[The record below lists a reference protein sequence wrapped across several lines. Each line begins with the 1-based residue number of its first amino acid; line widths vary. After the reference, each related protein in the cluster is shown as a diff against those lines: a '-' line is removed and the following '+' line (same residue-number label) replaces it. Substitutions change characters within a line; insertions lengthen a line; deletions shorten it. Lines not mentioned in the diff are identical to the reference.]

1 MLFQSRVSSAVRDPQ
16 TPTGRLALWR
26 IPLRQLSFARLLT
39 GGRITDAGRLPRYA
53 GVFLI
58 GAAAIWAPIT
68 GYLQTAPLRYTS
80 YMSLI
85 LPGSG
90 ASASVNLNDI
100 GQASS
105 FANSAFSSNSIS
117 PTETYKRL
125 IGAERILIDA
135 ANLMGMQRRD
145 FGTPRI
151 NLVDQTG
158 LIHLQMVGNS
168 PEDAQQRGE
177 AVLAAFFTE
186 LSRLRRDEQVT
197 REDGGLEAIRDY
209 RASIQETR
217 DAIADLQRQ
226 TGLFSAQQYLDQV
239 SANEVLR
246 GEVDR
251 LGASLQKRTGAAQM
265 LQAKLG
271 LTPDQAAAGLKLFAD
286 SEYLAMVQ
294 QMSAQAAELADLNSR
309 FGSQH
314 PLVTRART
322 AYQTERRDA
331 LARGVAVTNLSVQ
344 ALGQI
349 DVAPDGARAE
359 LLAEL
364 VRQEMERAGLEAQWA
379 EMSAR
384 FDRESTRLERM
395 APMAARLEDMQ
406 RDFAVAEA
414 VFASAIARTQS
425 SKSDIYASYPLVQVL
440 ENPTL
445 AQEPSSPRRKM
456 AIGAGIAAT
465 LMVLIGLSLGWV
477 RVALIGRLLKK
488 GTAQ

>member
-1 MLFQSRVSSAVRDPQ
+1 MLFQSRVAVPPSDA
-16 TPTGRLALWR
+16 PTGRFALWR
-26 IPLRQLSFARLLT
+26 RPLRQLSFARLLT
-39 GGRITDAGRLPRYA
+39 GGRIGDAGRLPRYA

-80 YMSLI
+80 YLSLI

-105 FANSAFSSNSIS
+105 YANSAFSSNSIS

-135 ANLMGMQRRD
+135 AALMGMQRRD
-145 FGTPRI
+145 FGNPRI

-168 PEDAQQRGE
+168 PEDAQARGE
-177 AVLAAFFTE
+177 AVLSAFFAE
-186 LSRLRRDEQVT
+186 LDRLRRDEQTT
-197 REDGGLEAIRDY
+197 REDGGLGAIRDY
-209 RASIQETR
+209 RASIQATR

-226 TGLFSAQQYLDQV
+226 TGLFSAQQYHDQV
-239 SANEVLR
+239 SANEGLR

-251 LGASLQKRTGAAQM
+251 LGASLRQRTGAVQM

-271 LTPDQAAAGLKLFAD
+271 LTPDQAAAALKLFAD
-286 SEYLAMVQ
+286 AEYLAMVR
-294 QMSAQAAELADLNSR
+294 QMSARAAELADLNSR
-309 FGSQH
+309 FGAQH
-314 PLVTRART
+314 PMVSRAQT
-322 AYQTERRDA
+322 AYQTERRNA
-331 LARGVAVTNLSVQ
+331 LARAT
-344 ALGQI
+344 ALTGLTPQVLGRI

-364 VRQEMERAGLEAQWA
+364 VRQETDRAGLQAQWR
-379 EMSAR
+379 EMSTR
-384 FDRESTRLERM
+384 FERESKRLERM

-445 AQEPSSPRRKM
+445 ADEPSSPRRKL
-456 AIGAGIAAT
+456 AIAAGVAAT
-465 LMVLIGLSLGWV
+465 FMVLVGLSMAWV
-477 RVALIGRLLKK
+477 QAALIGRLLKK
-488 GTAQ
+488 GVKP

>member
-1 MLFQSRVSSAVRDPQ
+1 MLFQSRVSTLPSETRSPS
-16 TPTGRLALWR
+16 GRLALWR
-26 IPLRQLSFARLLT
+26 RPLRQLSFARLLT
-39 GGRITDAGRLPRYA
+39 GGRLLDAGRLPRYA
-53 GVFLI
+53 GVFLL
-58 GAAAIWAPIT
+58 GVAAIWAPIT

-105 FANSAFSSNSIS
+105 YANSAFSSNSIS

-135 ANLMGMQRRD
+135 AKSMGMQRRD
-145 FGTPRI
+145 FGNPRI

-168 PEDAQQRGE
+168 PEDAQRRGE
-177 AVLAAFFTE
+177 AVLTAFFAE
-186 LSRLRRDEQVT
+186 LDRLRRDEQVT

-209 RASIQETR
+209 RNSIQSTR

-226 TGLFSAQQYLDQV
+226 TGLYSAQQYHDQV
-239 SANEVLR
+239 TANEVLR
-246 GEVDR
+246 GDVDR
-251 LGASLQKRTGAAQM
+251 LGAELQQRAGSVAM

-271 LTPDQAAAGLKLFAD
+271 LTPDQAAAALKLFAD
-286 SEYLAMVQ
+286 AEYLAMVH
-294 QMSAQAAELADLNSR
+294 QMSAQAAELAGLSSR
-309 FGSQH
+309 FGQQH
-314 PLVTRART
+314 PMVTRAR
-322 AYQTERRDA
+322 ASYLTERRNAQTRATLLTGLDA
-331 LARGVAVTNLSVQ
+331 ATLAR
-344 ALGQI
+344 I

-359 LLAEL
+359 LLSEL
-364 VRQEMERAGLEAQWA
+364 VRQETDRAGIEAQWT
-379 EMSAR
+379 EMSTR
-384 FDRESTRLERM
+384 FARESRRLEQM

-406 RDFAVAEA
+406 RDFSVAEA

-445 AQEPSSPRRKM
+445 AEAPSSPRRKI
-456 AIGAGIAAT
+456 AIAAGLAAT
-465 LMVLIGLSLGWV
+465 VMVLIGLSLAWV
-477 RVALIGRLLKK
+477 RGALIGRLLRK
-488 GTAQ
+488 GAAQ

>member
-1 MLFQSRVSSAVRDPQ
+1 MLFQSRV
-16 TPTGRLALWR
+16 PTLPSETHSLSGRLALWR
-26 IPLRQLSFARLLT
+26 RPLRQLSFARLLT
-39 GGRITDAGRLPRYA
+39 GGRVSDAGRLPRYA
-53 GVFLI
+53 GVFLL

-105 FANSAFSSNSIS
+105 YANSAFSSNSIS

-135 ANLMGMQRRD
+135 AQAMGMQRRD
-145 FGTPRI
+145 FGNPRI

-158 LIHLQMVGNS
+158 LIHLQLVGNS
-168 PEDAQQRGE
+168 PEDAQRRGE
-177 AVLAAFFTE
+177 AVLTAFFDE
-186 LSRLRRDEQVT
+186 LDRLRRDEQVT

-209 RASIQETR
+209 RDSIQATR

-226 TGLFSAQQYLDQV
+226 TGLYSAQQYHDQV
-239 SANEVLR
+239 TANEVLR
-246 GEVDR
+246 GDVDR
-251 LGASLQKRTGAAQM
+251 FGAELQQRAGSVAM

-271 LTPDQAAAGLKLFAD
+271 LTPDQAAAALKLFAD
-286 SEYLAMVQ
+286 AEYLAMVH
-294 QMSAQAAELADLNSR
+294 QMSAQAAELAGLSSR
-309 FGSQH
+309 FGQQH
-314 PLVTRART
+314 PLVTRARGS
-322 AYQTERRDA
+322 YLMERRNAQARATALTGLDA
-331 LARGVAVTNLSVQ
+331 ATLA
-344 ALGQI
+344 QI

-364 VRQEMERAGLEAQWA
+364 VRQETDRAGIEAKWT
-379 EMSAR
+379 EMSTR
-384 FDRESTRLERM
+384 FTRESRRLERM

-406 RDFAVAEA
+406 RDFSVAEA

-445 AQEPSSPRRKM
+445 AEEPSSPRRKI
-456 AIGAGIAAT
+456 AIAAGLAAT
-465 LMVLIGLSLGWV
+465 FMVLIGLSLAWV
-477 RVALIGRLLKK
+477 RSALIGRLLRK
-488 GTAQ
+488 GVAQ

>member
-1 MLFQSRVSSAVRDPQ
+1 MLFASRVSAAPSDN
-16 TPTGRLALWR
+16 PTGRLALWR
-26 IPLRQLSFARLLT
+26 SPLRQLSSARLLK
-39 GGRITDAGRLPRYA
+39 GGRIADAGRLPRYA

-105 FANSAFSSNSIS
+105 YANSAFSSNSIS

-135 ANLMGMQRRD
+135 ADLMGMQRRD

-168 PEDAQQRGE
+168 PEDAQARGE
-177 AVLAAFFTE
+177 AVLSAFFAE
-186 LSRLRRDEQVT
+186 LDRLRRDEQVT
-197 REDGGLEAIRDY
+197 REDGGLEAIREY
-209 RASIQETR
+209 RNSIQATR
-217 DAIADLQRQ
+217 DGIAELQRQ
-226 TGLFSAQQYLDQV
+226 TGLFSAQQYQDQV
-239 SANEVLR
+239 SANESLR
-246 GEVDR
+246 GDVDQ
-251 LGASLQKRTGAAQM
+251 LAASLQQRTGAVQM

-271 LTPDQAAAGLKLFAD
+271 LSPDQAAAALKLYAD
-286 SEYLAMVQ
+286 AEYLAMVQ
-294 QMSAQAAELADLNSR
+294 QMSARAADLADLNSR
-309 FGSQH
+309 FGAQH
-314 PLVTRART
+314 PSVSRAQGT
-322 AYQTERRDA
+322 YQTERRNA
-331 LARGVAVTNLSVQ
+331 LARAM
-344 ALGQI
+344 ALTGLTPQVLGRI

-364 VRQEMERAGLEAQWA
+364 VRQETDRAGLAAQWR
-379 EMSAR
+379 EMSTR
-384 FDRESTRLERM
+384 FERESKRLERM

-445 AQEPSSPRRKM
+445 ADAPSSPRRKI
-456 AIGAGIAAT
+456 AIAAGVAAT
-465 LMVLIGLSLGWV
+465 FMMLIGLALGWV
-477 RVALIGRLLKK
+477 RAALIARLLHK
-488 GTAQ
+488 GAKR

>member
-1 MLFQSRVSSAVRDPQ
+1 MLFSSRVAPAPSE
-16 TPTGRLALWR
+16 TPNGRFALWR
-26 IPLRQLSFARLLT
+26 SPLRQLSLARLLV
-39 GGRITDAGRLPRYA
+39 GGRIGDAGRLPRYA

-58 GAAAIWAPIT
+58 GIAAIWAPIT

-105 FANSAFSSNSIS
+105 YANSAFSSNSIS

-135 ANLMGMQRRD
+135 AALMGMQRRD
-145 FGTPRI
+145 FGNPRI

-168 PEDAQQRGE
+168 PQDAQARGE
-177 AVLAAFFTE
+177 AILTAFFAE
-186 LSRLRRDEQVT
+186 LDRLRRDEQVT

-209 RASIQETR
+209 RASIQATR

-226 TGLFSAQQYLDQV
+226 TGLFSAQQYHDQV
-239 SANEVLR
+239 SANETLR

-251 LGASLQKRTGAAQM
+251 LGAALQQRTGAVQM

-271 LTPDQAAAGLKLFAD
+271 LTPDQAAAALKLFAD
-286 SEYLAMVQ
+286 AEYLAMVQ
-294 QMSAQAAELADLNSR
+294 QMSTRAAELADLNAR
-309 FGSQH
+309 FGGQH
-314 PLVTRART
+314 PLVSRAQT
-322 AYQTERRDA
+322 SYQTERRNA
-331 LARGVAVTNLSVQ
+331 LARAVALTGLTPQV
-344 ALGQI
+344 LGQI

-364 VRQEMERAGLEAQWA
+364 VRQETERAGVEAQWR
-379 EMSAR
+379 EMSTR
-384 FDRESTRLERM
+384 FDRETRRLERM
-395 APMAARLEDMQ
+395 APMAAKLEDMQ

-445 AQEPSSPRRKM
+445 AEEPSSPRRKL
-456 AIGAGIAAT
+456 AIAAGIAAT
-465 LMVLIGLSLGWV
+465 FMVLIGLSLGWV
-477 RVALIGRLLKK
+477 RAALIRRLLKK
-488 GTAQ
+488 GGAA